1 MVHVVKRFWRRL
13 NVAEQEVII
22 EEAQPSDAKVLI
34 DLLNQVN
41 AETDFIILEKDL
53 SIDDMQ
59 TFLQIR
65 AEVLNEIC
73 LVVRVGSELAG
84 VLNIVSTNSPQTNHI
99 GDVFIALQEKY
110 WGYGLGSLLMEVAL
124 DWAEQTPM
132 IRRLELT
139 VQARNSR
146 AVHLY
151 EKFGFKIEAAKE
163 RGAKTKDG
171 EFLDVYLMSRLMD

>member
-1 MVHVVKRFWRRL
+1 M
-13 NVAEQEVII
+13 AEQEVIV
-22 EEAQPSDAKVLI
+22 EEAQLSDAKALV
-34 DLLNQVN
+34 DLLSQVSQ
-41 AETDFIILEKDL
+41 ETDFVVAETILSQE
-53 SIDDMQ
+53 DMEI
-59 TFLQIR
+59 FLER
-65 AEVLNEIC
+65 HLESVNEIC
-73 LVVRVGSELAG
+73 LVVRVGKELAG
-84 VLNIVSTNSPQTNHI
+84 VLNVSSTSSPQTNHI
-99 GDVFIALQEKY
+99 GDIFIAVQEKY

-151 EKFGFKIEAAKE
+151 EKFGFKIEATKE

-171 EFLDVYLMSRLMD
+171 EFLDVYLMSRLID

>member
-1 MVHVVKRFWRRL
+1 M
-13 NVAEQEVII
+13 AEQEVII

-151 EKFGFKIEAAKE
+151 EKFGFRLKLRKNVAQKLKMEN
-163 RGAKTKDG
+163 
-171 EFLDVYLMSRLMD
+171 FLTST